1 MEKIVRRL
9 VKSHRAG
16 AASADALFIGEG
28 KPLGEDGDLSGIFKA
43 RVRTIDVGLQGVA
56 GDVQVDRR
64 YHGGPDRALH
74 QYPVENYA
82 RLADAFPALR
92 EDFVPGC
99 LGENVSSSG
108 LCEQDV
114 FVGDVVRLGTCLL
127 QITQPRTVCWRIDHR
142 FEVSGLAKFIHEHG
156 LTGWL
161 YRVLEPG
168 CVREGDEVVLV
179 ERPNATMSL
188 ADLLALQREH
198 RPDPARLQAASE
210 LPGLAQVIRQ
220 RFASRAAWLRDNR

>member
-1 MEKIVRRL
+1 M
-9 VKSHRAG
+9 
-16 AASADALFIGEG
+16 
-28 KPLGEDGDLSGIFKA
+28 
-43 RVRTIDVGLQGVA
+43 
-56 GDVQVDRR
+56 
-64 YHGGPDRALH
+64 H
-74 QYPVENYA
+74 QYPAEHYA

-161 YRVLEPG
+161 YRVLESG
-168 CVREGDEVVLV
+168 RVREGDEVVLV
-179 ERPNATMSL
+179 ERQNATMSL

>member
-1 MEKIVRRL
+1 MENIVRRL
-9 VKSHRAG
+9 VKSQRSG

-43 RVRTIDVGLQGVA
+43 RVRAIDVGVQGVA
-56 GDVQVDRR
+56 GDEQVDRR

-74 QYPVENYA
+74 QYPAEHYA

-114 FVGDVVRLGTCLL
+114 FVGDVVRLGAGVGLEAEAQPLQGRFLL
-127 QITQPRTVCWRIDHR
+127 VVGRDLGAEIGGAPQRTAATYGSCTASARYGGGGRLCPAGTTRLRKPR
-142 FEVSGLAKFIHEHG
+142 A
-156 LTGWL
+156 
-161 YRVLEPG
+161 
-168 CVREGDEVVLV
+168 
-179 ERPNATMSL
+179 
-188 ADLLALQREH
+188 
-198 RPDPARLQAASE
+198 
-210 LPGLAQVIRQ
+210 
-220 RFASRAAWLRDNR
+220 